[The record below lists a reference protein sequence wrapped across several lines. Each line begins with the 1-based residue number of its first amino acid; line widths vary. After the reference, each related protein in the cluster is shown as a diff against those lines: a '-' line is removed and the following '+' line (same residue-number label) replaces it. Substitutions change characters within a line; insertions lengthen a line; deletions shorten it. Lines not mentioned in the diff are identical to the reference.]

1 MKKSIGLITGVLAL
15 SLVSQAYALECSID
29 YDTRTNEITL
39 EGTAKAPVFVTVLPE
54 DVEESGILNGEA
66 AATAQYA
73 WHESTE
79 FSETIVLD
87 KDLPSGVYSVKVKS
101 NELYIDSYESGDRL
115 YGTVNDNLK
124 QITEEIYHINDGDA
138 SQMLSDLNSVKND
151 AEDLKEMIATGKT
164 GDEMTPEDERVP
176 YTELLSIDPV
186 EFAEYGAYA
195 ALQMVGTKD
204 GRNFVS
210 TDEVLALLGEYSVLY
225 EAISSSDPAATIV
238 ANADA
243 FDADV
248 ERFVSKLDNATAAK
262 LNTLIKNFKADGKT
276 FSEELPQLSALAAIQ
291 AADRWQTI
299 EKVVTDTYSD
309 VLNID
314 YNVKDRDKVFG
325 EMMYYDYNRF
335 SDIEDNFDKADAKIN
350 GIIPTPDGGNGGG
363 TSVFG
368 VANSWTEQSGAEDEP
383 TLIAFS
389 DVPKDFWGY
398 DAIYALAEKNVIS
411 GYPDRNFR
419 PNGNVTRAEFVKMLG
434 SAFHLIG
441 GNTLPFEDVRPSD
454 WYYSYILAA
463 HANGL
468 VSGVSETTFNPNGA
482 ITREDACVIVHR
494 YLLGLGVLKD
504 TRASFA
510 DEAEFASYAVEAISS
525 LAGNG
530 IVNGVGDNRFEPK
543 ASINRASC
551 AMLILNCLKVQ

>member
-195 ALQMVGTKD
+195 ARQMVGTKD

-238 ANADA
+238 ENADA

-248 ERFVSKLDNATAAK
+248 ERFVENLDDASTAK
-262 LNTLIKNFKADGKT
+262 LNVLINDFSADGKT
-276 FSEELPQLSALAAIQ
+276 FSEELPQLSALAVVQ
-291 AADRWQTI
+291 AADRWQI
-299 EKVVTDTYSD
+299 IKEVVTDTYDD

-314 YNVKDRDKVFG
+314 YDVKKLDKVFG
-325 EMMYYDYNRF
+325 QMMYYEYNHF
-335 SDIEDNFDKADAKIN
+335 SDIEDNFDKANNKVNNTDSN
-350 GIIPTPDGGNGGG
+350 SSSGGG
-363 TSVFG
+363 GGSMTFG
-368 VANSWTEQSGAEDEP
+368 VPPVISGDDGAKSGV
-383 TLIAFS
+383 FS
-389 DVPKDFWGY
+389 DVPSNFWGY
-398 DAIYALAEKNVIS
+398 DAIRTLAAQNVIS
-411 GYPDRNFR
+411 GYPDNSFR

-434 SAFHLIG
+434 SAFHFSG
-441 GNTLPFEDVRPSD
+441 GETLPFEDVTPSD
-454 WYYSYILAA
+454 WYYSYIRAA
-463 HANGL
+463 YENG
-468 VSGVSETTFNPNGA
+468 VINGSSESAFNPNGE
-482 ITREDACVIVHR
+482 ITREDACVIVYR
-494 YLLGLGVLKD
+494 YLSGLGVLKD
-504 TRASFA
+504 TKESFV
-510 DEAEFASYAVEAISS
+510 DDAEFASYATEAIST

-530 IVNGVGDNRFEPK
+530 IVNGVGDNRFDPK
-543 ASINRASC
+543 AKINRASC
-551 AMLILNCLKVQ
+551 AVLILNCLKAK